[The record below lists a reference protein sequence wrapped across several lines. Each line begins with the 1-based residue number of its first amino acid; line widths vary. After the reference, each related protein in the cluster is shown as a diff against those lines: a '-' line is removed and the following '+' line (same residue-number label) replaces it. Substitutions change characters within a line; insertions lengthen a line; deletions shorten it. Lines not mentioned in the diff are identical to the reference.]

1 MPIIE
6 KISNALQLRNSDA
19 SKWSKIVGAK
29 FCTEI
34 PSVLKKNG
42 VIVLNGTKTAV
53 RGATDANYFLVF
65 SSTILKERNDE
76 LVKRTTTI
84 LVPADTDGITIEPI
98 EDHFQEIGKAQFS
111 RVHFDDVEISPEN
124 IIGIDLNFNSFLNF
138 NSRNMAKIRE
148 IRFNSLIFSKT
159 RNLQICERSDFLT
172 YWTNICVRRAK
183 F

>member
-1 MPIIE
+1 M
-6 KISNALQLRNSDA
+6 
-19 SKWSKIVGAK
+19 
-29 FCTEI
+29 
-34 PSVLKKNG
+34 
-42 VIVLNGTKTAV
+42 
-53 RGATDANYFLVF
+53 
-65 SSTILKERNDE
+65 KERNDE